1 MRFRS
6 IFVGLALFATSVAHA
21 QHPVVQ
27 AILDSV
33 RIDSMML
40 YLNEL
45 TGEVPIDLG
54 NGPETIVSRHK
65 NNPGNALAQAW
76 LEHKL
81 TQFGYTPQ
89 VQSWSPTGRNILVT
103 KPGSVPGATAL
114 VFGAHYDAMPGGN
127 LAAPAADDNGS
138 GTAALLE
145 AARVLHDIEFEH
157 PIIFAFWDEEEQ
169 GLVGSEYQAAGLASN
184 DVLLRGVINMDMI
197 AFDGNGDK
205 RMRVHVRPVGN
216 SIEIGDTLVAV
227 RDHYDLDLDLVVT
240 NPGAT
245 YSDHASFWNE
255 GYGAVLVIE
264 DFGPDGNPNY
274 HLPSDRVEFLDIP
287 YYEKIA
293 KLAIAGAATLAVP
306 VLDMVQGVPSAG
318 TGPLFRLSAYP
329 NPTEGDLMFWVE
341 STVSAPTRIVVHDAL
356 GHVVAV
362 MHEGLLPVGKQAF
375 ELSLTSMAP
384 GTYAIVAEQAGQA
397 PAVVRVVRTP

>member
-1 MRFRS
+1 MRYRS
-6 IFVGLALFATSVAHA
+6 IFVGLALFATSVSHA

-81 TQFGYTPQ
+81 VQFGYVTQ
-89 VQSWSPTGRNILVT
+89 VQSWSTTGRNILVT
-103 KPGSVPGATAL
+103 KPGTVPGATAL

-145 AARVLHDIEFEH
+145 AARVLRNIEFEH
-157 PIIFAFWDEEEQ
+157 PIIFTFWDEEEQ

-184 DVLLRGVINMDMI
+184 DVLLRGVINMDAI
-197 AFDGNGDK
+197 AYDGNGDK

-227 RDHYDLDLDLVVT
+227 RSHYDLDLDLVVT

-274 HLPSDRVEFLDIP
+274 HLPSDLVEYLDVP

-306 VLDMVQGVPSAG
+306 VDVAQGMPSAEP
-318 TGPLFRLSAYP
+318 GPLFRISAYP
-329 NPTEGDLMFWVE
+329 NPTEGDLTFWVE
-341 STVSAPTRIVVHDAL
+341 SSVSASTRIVLHDAL

-375 ELSLTSMAP
+375 DLSLSSLAP
-384 GTYAIVAEQAGQA
+384 GTYAIVAEQAGKA

>member
-1 MRFRS
+1 MRSRS
-6 IFVGLALFATSVAHA
+6 FFVGFALMASNLTHA

-27 AILDSV
+27 AIIDSV

-81 TQFGYTPQ
+81 TQFGYTTQ
-89 VQSWSPTGRNILVT
+89 EQSWSTTGRNIVVT
-103 KPGSVPGATAL
+103 KPGTVPGATPL
-114 VFGAHYDAMPGGN
+114 IFGAHYDALPGGN

-138 GTAALLE
+138 GTVALLE
-145 AARVLHDIEFEH
+145 AARILRDIDFEH
-157 PIIFAFWDEEEQ
+157 PIIFTFWDEEEQ

-184 DVLLRGVINMDMI
+184 DVLLRGVINMDAI
-197 AFDGNGDK
+197 AYDGNGDK

-227 RDHYDLDLDLVVT
+227 RAHYDIDLDLVVT

-287 YYEKIA
+287 YFEKIA

-306 VLDMVQGVPSAG
+306 VEVAQGVPSAS
-318 TGPLFRLSAYP
+318 TASPFRLSAHP
-329 NPTEGDLMFWVE
+329 NPTDGDVMFWVE
-341 STVSAPTRIVVHDAL
+341 TATSEPVRIVVHDAL
-356 GHVVAV
+356 GKVVAV
-362 MHEGLLPVGKQAF
+362 MHEGLLAAGKQAF
-375 ELSLTSMAP
+375 SLSLSAMAP
-384 GTYAIVAEQAGQA
+384 GTYAIVAERAGRV